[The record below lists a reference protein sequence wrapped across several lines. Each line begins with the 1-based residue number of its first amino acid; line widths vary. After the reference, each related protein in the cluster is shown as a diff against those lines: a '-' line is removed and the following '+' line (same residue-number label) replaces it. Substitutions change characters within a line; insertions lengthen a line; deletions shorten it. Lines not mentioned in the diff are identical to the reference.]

1 MGRSFGI
8 LRGSGGLYGAL
19 ARAFGRA
26 NHTNTQTKRIFF
38 HAGFLHKKVRAFPA
52 LVLANK
58 PYVAETVRHET
69 SNPLMR
75 QRQISVGLSAL

>member
-1 MGRSFGI
+1 MQDFSIR
-8 LRGSGGLYGAL
+8 
-19 ARAFGRA
+19 
-26 NHTNTQTKRIFF
+26 RI
-38 HAGFLHKKVRAFPA
+38 RAFPA
-52 LVLANK
+52 LALARGCKARGAANK